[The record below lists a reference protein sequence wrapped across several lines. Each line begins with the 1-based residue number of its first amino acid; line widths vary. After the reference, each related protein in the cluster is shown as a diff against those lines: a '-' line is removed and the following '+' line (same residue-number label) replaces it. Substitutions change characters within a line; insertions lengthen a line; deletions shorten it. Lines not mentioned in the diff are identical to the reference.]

1 MKRKKNGA
9 KERGSRMGLR
19 GREGKQESELQ
30 KGFKR
35 EEKGGQGRGGYRKGK
50 ERLKGKE

>member
-1 MKRKKNGA
+1 MEPRKGVL
-9 KERGSRMGLR
+9 EW